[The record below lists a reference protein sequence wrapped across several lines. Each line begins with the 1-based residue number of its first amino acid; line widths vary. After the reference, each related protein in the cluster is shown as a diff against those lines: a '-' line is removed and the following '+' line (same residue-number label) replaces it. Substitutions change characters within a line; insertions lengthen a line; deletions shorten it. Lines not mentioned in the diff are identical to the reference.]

1 MATLYSTLSCSPQTV
16 ADPGEG
22 PRGPP
27 PLSFKPKLRPEG
39 PKKICL
45 ETAPR
50 PLSKSLDDRALPP
63 PPSPLPPHLKD
74 PYLDPALPKSTYKF
88 FSLISMFL

>member
-1 MATLYSTLSCSPQTV
+1 MATLYSTLSCSPQTE

-63 PPSPLPPHLKD
+63 PPTP
-74 PYLDPALPKSTYKF
+74 
-88 FSLISMFL
+88 LISRIRIWIRHCQNPHTNSSV